1 VTEDPE
7 RLLSEA
13 LRAQAARAPR
23 SEPPP
28 EPALFSGSDLI
39 SGTDL
44 HHRPVEPTARLAP
57 EPTPA
62 LWVVVIALL
71 LGLATGAVV
80 GLLTLI

>member
-1 VTEDPE
+1 MTEDPE
-7 RLLSEA
+7 RLLAEA

-23 SEPPP
+23 AEPP

-44 HHRPVEPTARLAP
+44 HRRPVEPTERLAP

-62 LWVVVIALL
+62 LWVVAVALL